1 MMVDGNNQFDLNTAI
16 RPGAQGVTYDDGLR
30 QHMVG
35 IYNTMAAGLGIT
47 GFVAYA
53 LYATDLVRFLMTPV
67 TSLVL
72 LAVML
77 LFMFFGLNPS
87 KMASKT
93 VGQLRFNFY
102 AFSAFLGAMAATW
115 FVIYSGQSIAKVFFI
130 TGGMFMAMSLYGNS
144 TKRDLTSMGSF
155 LVMGVIGLIIA
166 MVVNMFLKS
175 GPLQFV
181 ISCAGVLI
189 YLGLT
194 AYDTQNIKRMFNA
207 NQGAEINAKLAV
219 FGALSLYMNFINLM
233 QFLLSLLGNRNN

>member
-1 MMVDGNNQFDLNTAI
+1 MVEGNERFNLNTAI
-16 RPGAQGVTYDDGLR
+16 NPGAEATTYDEGLR
-30 QHMVG
+30 QHMVR

-47 GFVAYA
+47 GLVAYA
-53 LYATDLVRFLMTPV
+53 LFASGLVRFMMTPIA
-67 TSLVL
+67 SFAL
-72 LAVML
+72 LGAML
-77 LFMFFGLNPS
+77 LFMFVGLNPN
-87 KMASKT
+87 KMAGKT
-93 VGQLRFNFY
+93 VGALRFNFF
-102 AFSAFLGAMAATW
+102 AFSALLGAMAATW

-130 TGGMFMAMSLYGNS
+130 TGAMFMGMSLCGNS

-155 LVMGVIGLIIA
+155 LVMGVIGLVIA

-175 GPLQFV
+175 SGLQFV

-194 AYDTQNIKRMFNA
+194 AYDTQNIKRLYNA
-207 NQGAEINAKLAV
+207 NHGGDMNDKLAV